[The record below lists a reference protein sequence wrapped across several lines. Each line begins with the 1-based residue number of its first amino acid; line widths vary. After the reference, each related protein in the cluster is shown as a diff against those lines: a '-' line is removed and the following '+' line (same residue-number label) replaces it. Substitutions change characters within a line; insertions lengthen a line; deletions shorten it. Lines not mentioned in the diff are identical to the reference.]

1 VDKQKIIII
10 EDNNDVAGFLNF
22 TVRTLGYEA
31 IMACNGI
38 VALEFL
44 HHTTPA
50 MILLDMFLPDISG
63 AEILQHVR
71 ATSSLQKV
79 PVVVLTGESQ
89 TLSQEVEELANV
101 TLVKPIDFQTLS
113 QLILRITQSQPP
125 SNLSIGTSPVRII
138 DSIP

>member
-1 VDKQKIIII
+1 
-10 EDNNDVAGFLNF
+10 
-22 TVRTLGYEA
+22 
-31 IMACNGI
+31 
-38 VALEFL
+38 
-44 HHTTPA
+44 